1 LRVFVLPSW
10 FPPNGGSFFLE
21 QSIALN
27 EIVEEIVLY
36 VEPMSIKMLIK
47 NPFKIKKLF
56 SIQEEIV
63 DGLKIIRGFNLRV
76 PKLFL
81 PNLYIEKFAY
91 LKLYKYA
98 LKKYGK
104 PDLIHVH
111 SSVWGG
117 WYAYWIKKIYNI
129 PYIIT
134 EHRGRFTN
142 NSYIQKENLLPY
154 RYSYFLKKAFSN
166 SFYILLVSQAM
177 KKKILEYSGKNKNIK
192 IIHNMVNKNFLYKRI
207 EKYEVFTFIV
217 VAGLNN
223 GKAIDI
229 LLYALEKFSL
239 KVSKSFQLL
248 IIGSGNKEKMLKQIS
263 NNLNLENNIKFLG
276 QQNRKEVAIYMQK
289 SHVFVLPTRYE
300 GFSVAITEALF
311 SGLPVITT
319 KNVGGNNEAINEKN
333 GLLVEIDNIEELAKA
348 MEYLYKNYSKYNNFE
363 IAKDA
368 RKKYGK
374 ESFKKAYEEVY
385 KKVVNEG

>member
-1 LRVFVLPSW
+1 VLPSW

-21 QSIALN
+21 QSTVLN
-27 EIVEEIVLY
+27 EIAEEIVLY
-36 VEPMSIKMLIK
+36 VEPISIKMLIK

-56 SIQEEIV
+56 LIQEEIV

-111 SSVWGG
+111 SSIWGG

-142 NSYIQKENLLPY
+142 NSYIQKENLLPLK
-154 RYSYFLKKAFSN
+154 YSYFLKKTFSN
-166 SFYILLVSQAM
+166 SFDILPVSQGM
-177 KKKILEYSGKNKNIK
+177 KTKILEYSGRNKNIK
-192 IIHNMVNKNFLYKRI
+192 IIHNMVNENFSYKQI
-207 EKYEVFTFIV
+207 EKYEVFTFVV
-217 VAGLNN
+217 VAGLNS

-239 KVSKSFQLL
+239 KKTNSFQLL
-248 IIGSGNKEKMLKQIS
+248 IIGSGDKQNSLKKLSIDLKLEK
-263 NNLNLENNIKFLG
+263 NIKFLG
-276 QQNRKEVAIYMQK
+276 RRDRKEVVEYIQR
-289 SHVFVLPTRYE
+289 SHIFVLPTRYE
-300 GFSVAITEALF
+300 GFSVAIIEALF

-333 GLLVEIDNIEELAKA
+333 GLLVEVDNIEELANA
-348 MEYLYKNYSKYNNFE
+348 MEYMYKNYSKYNNFE
-363 IAKDA
+363 IAKEA
-368 RKKYGK
+368 KQKYGK
-374 ESFKKAYEEVY
+374 ESFKKAYQEVY
-385 KKVVNEG
+385 QKVVNES

>member
-1 LRVFVLPSW
+1 MLPSW

-21 QSIALN
+21 QSTVLN
-27 EIVEEIVLY
+27 EIAEEIVLY
-36 VEPMSIKMLIK
+36 VEPISIKMLIK

-56 SIQEEIV
+56 LIQEEIV

-111 SSVWGG
+111 SSIWGG

-142 NSYIQKENLLPY
+142 NSYIQKENLLPLK
-154 RYSYFLKKAFSN
+154 YSYFLKKTFSN
-166 SFYILLVSQAM
+166 SFDILPVSQGM
-177 KKKILEYSGKNKNIK
+177 KTKILEYSGRNKNIK
-192 IIHNMVNKNFLYKRI
+192 IIHNMVNENFSYKQI
-207 EKYEVFTFIV
+207 EKYEVFTFVV
-217 VAGLNN
+217 VAGLNS

-239 KVSKSFQLL
+239 KKTNSFQLL
-248 IIGSGNKEKMLKQIS
+248 IIGSGDKQNSLKKLSIDLKLEK
-263 NNLNLENNIKFLG
+263 NIKFLG
-276 QQNRKEVAIYMQK
+276 RRDRKEVVEYIQR
-289 SHVFVLPTRYE
+289 SHIFVLPTRYE
-300 GFSVAITEALF
+300 GFSVAIIEALF

-333 GLLVEIDNIEELAKA
+333 GLLVEVDNIEELANA
-348 MEYLYKNYSKYNNFE
+348 MEYMYKNYSKYNNFE
-363 IAKDA
+363 IAKEA
-368 RKKYGK
+368 KQKYGK
-374 ESFKKAYEEVY
+374 ESFKKAYQEVY
-385 KKVVNEG
+385 QKVVNES